1 MHFVTPNKKAHGLG
15 SVKTGVHH
23 WWVQRVT
30 SIALV
35 PLTLWVV
42 FAVASLVGQDYAEV
56 SAWFAKPFTTVMLTL
71 FVAVATYHA
80 SLGLQVII
88 EDYIHHQAAKIALL
102 IAVKLALVLL
112 GTFCVV
118 VLLRLF
124 FAG

>member
-1 MHFVTPNKKAHGLG
+1 MRFVTPNKKARGLG

-35 PLTLWVV
+35 PLTSWVV
-42 FAVASLVGQDYAEV
+42 FSVASLVGQDYAHV

-88 EDYIHHQAAKIALL
+88 EDYIHHQAAKIAALV
-102 IAVKLALVLL
+102 AVKLALVLL